1 MRSPVSLVST
11 PVRIGRLSSEAA
23 AKTTSPSASRR
34 TRASTLVAGASPM
47 AATTGNS
54 SASMPLMLDRLF
66 PQVSL
71 RVRSF
76 CDSTRSIRWFG
87 RDATRSVRSFAG
99 TVISPSSV
107 TLPGTQQL
115 IPISRL
121 VAVSLSPEFSVLS
134 STLAS
139 TGRVA
144 RLLTA
149 RLTVPRP
156 RARFSCITEMF
167 MPTSPAVPWM
177 GYPRFAPLLYTVHL
191 EGYSSVAVSRRRVDG
206 VDEAPY
212 RPLGRAR
219 AGRVDNLAPS
229 ADIRHAPA
237 RVRRTTRPSLW
248 MQGTGRRG
256 RMEHLSTSAGR
267 YPPERA
273 SYPPIPI
280 FRRPLGR
287 DSVGALSDRRR
298 HSE

>member
-1 MRSPVSLVST
+1 
-11 PVRIGRLSSEAA
+11 
-23 AKTTSPSASRR
+23 
-34 TRASTLVAGASPM
+34 M

-54 SASMPLMLDRLF
+54 SASMPLMLDLLF

-71 RVRSF
+71 SVRSF
-76 CDSTRSIRWFG
+76 GDSTRSIRWFG

-167 MPTSPAVPWM
+167 MPTSPAAPWM

-191 EGYSSVAVSRRRVDG
+191 EGYSPVAVSRRRVDG
-206 VDEAPY
+206 VDEACF
-212 RPLGRAR
+212 RPRGRAR
-219 AGRVDNLAPS
+219 GGRVDNFAPL
-229 ADIRHAPA
+229 ADIRLLAA
-237 RVRRTTRPSLW
+237 RAWRTTRPSLW
-248 MQGTGRRG
+248 MQGTGRRCWI
-256 RMEHLSTSAGR
+256 EHLSTSAHR

-273 SYPPIPI
+273 TYPPIPM
-280 FRRPLGR
+280 FRRRFGR
-287 DSVGALSDRRR
+287 GSVGALSGGRRSLGVDHLPHGADLAPHFVVLLQLASDLVVR
-298 HSE
+298 VQDG